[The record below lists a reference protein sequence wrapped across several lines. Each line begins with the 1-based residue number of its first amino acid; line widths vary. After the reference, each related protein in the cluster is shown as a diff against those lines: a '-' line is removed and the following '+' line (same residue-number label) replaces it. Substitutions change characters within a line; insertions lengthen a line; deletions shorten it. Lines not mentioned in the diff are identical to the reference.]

1 MGVKLLRYLPQS
13 PDEQSRRTSERC
25 EQRREEV
32 KKKLSSNG
40 VKKPVLE
47 MAKQP
52 KPLMEVQQQQQQQQL
67 KRNHRAELETHLGS
81 TVPYKIAT
89 MGSARRLA
97 YMASVVV
104 EGEQYK
110 TYPQT
115 FPSQAEA
122 EEALAALV
130 LDKRGVQTGQV
141 GKPVEP
147 GVTRDILQ
155 CAERVLQL
163 LDQKPTGV
171 WSSQLETDYLRKWSE
186 RPAPDWLTKME
197 ELAIVR
203 THSPLPDSQ
212 RCVVFSTC
220 SDLLGS
226 LPPPPRLPDDD
237 VWQVLVTTIEC
248 ISRVTIR
255 LLGETWAGRLDA
267 LLGDMDLHYFQ
278 DNSPLPAVEVG
289 KVYAAQ
295 AASEWHRVR
304 VESLAEDTCVC
315 LFLDHGDTDTIALT
329 DLRKLKPEFLMLPPQ
344 AFPAEVAGLQ
354 EFQQRE
360 AKILPTVNQLLLGKS
375 LMAKVEDRASLGPR
389 LGLTN
394 MPSLVFFDTSSA
406 EEDLNINQKLIETIV
421 SEDSKSKLPAVGAE
435 EIQVRVSSITDTG
448 DLFVVKVPDV
458 AEQSCPP
465 TQEPEGDLSSLP
477 EEAPEQ
483 RRLICRLAGV
493 PPEGHSWS
501 RKATAALRDLV
512 AEDEVVTLRVL
523 SLAADGCPQVELH
536 LLEDSHG
543 SINFDL
549 STEFDIF
556 PPCTASLE
564 PTYSNPTSPSPDAL
578 LPLPPASLPA
588 PGSLLNLRVTHAVSP
603 DSFTIRLAGEGL
615 DVGDEMGKFYGEEAE
630 EVSKG
635 LVPGESFYA
644 LHSGGHWQRVEVSQ
658 TVGSG
663 EGAQAVVRLVD
674 EGGKAVVGV
683 DQLRYLPEQFRCLP
697 CQALTAALAC
707 IHPLHGEWTPEDN
720 YWFNQRVSNRQLVGV
735 VHAAEQDLEQQLLL
749 ELRDPVGTMAVHR
762 QLVEE
767 GRAKLL

>member
-1 MGVKLLRYLPQS
+1 
-13 PDEQSRRTSERC
+13 
-25 EQRREEV
+25 
-32 KKKLSSNG
+32 
-40 VKKPVLE
+40 
-47 MAKQP
+47 
-52 KPLMEVQQQQQQQQL
+52 
-67 KRNHRAELETHLGS
+67 
-81 TVPYKIAT
+81 VPYKIAT

-104 EGEQYK
+104 DGEQFK

-115 FPSQAEA
+115 FASQAEA
-122 EEALAALV
+122 EEAVAAIV
-130 LDKRGVQTGQV
+130 LDKKGVQIGQSS
-141 GKPVEP
+141 KPAVP

-171 WSSQLETDYLRKWSE
+171 WSSQLETDYLKKWSE
-186 RPAPDWLTKME
+186 RLASDWLAKME
-197 ELAIVR
+197 DLTVVR
-203 THSPLPDSQ
+203 THSPIPDSQ

-220 SDLLGS
+220 SDLLSS

-248 ISRVTIR
+248 ISRVTVR
-255 LLGETWAGRLDA
+255 LLGETWAGKLDA

-278 DNSPLPAVEVG
+278 NSSLLPSIEVG

-304 VESLAEDTCVC
+304 VESIVDDTCLC
-315 LFLDHGDTDTIALT
+315 LFLDHGDTDTIALA
-329 DLRKLKPEFLMLPPQ
+329 DLRDLKPEFLMLPPQ
-344 AFPAEVAGLQ
+344 AFPVEVAGLQ
-354 EFQQRE
+354 EFQQTDS
-360 AKILPTVNQLLLGKS
+360 KILPTVNQLLLGKS
-375 LMAKVEDRASLGPR
+375 LMAKVEDRASLGAR
-389 LGLTN
+389 LGLTSV
-394 MPSLVFFDTSSA
+394 PSLVFFDTSST
-406 EEDLNINQKLIETIV
+406 EEDVNINQKLIETIV
-421 SEDSKSKLPAVGAE
+421 SEDSKSRLPTVGAE
-435 EIQVRVSSITDTG
+435 EIHVRVSSVTDNG

-458 AEQSCPP
+458 AEQSRPP
-465 TQEPEGDLSSLP
+465 TQPEPEGDLSSLP

-523 SLAADGCPQVELH
+523 SLATDGCPEVELH
-536 LLEDSHG
+536 LLDDSHG

-564 PTYSNPTSPSPDAL
+564 PTSHSNPTSPSPDPL
-578 LPLPPASLPA
+578 VPLPPASLPV
-588 PGSLLNLRVTHAVSP
+588 PGALLNLTVTHAVSP
-603 DSFTIRLAGEGL
+603 DSFTVRLTGEGL
-615 DVGDEMGKFYGEEAE
+615 DVGEEMEKFYMEEAD
-630 EVSKG
+630 EVCKG
-635 LVPGESFYA
+635 LVAGESFYA
-644 LHSGGHWQRVEVSQ
+644 VHSGGRWQRVEVSQ

-663 EGAQAVVRLVD
+663 DLAQAVVRMVD

-683 DQLRYLPEQFRCLP
+683 DQLRHLPEQFRCLP
-697 CQALTAALAC
+697 CQALSAALAC

-735 VHAAEQDLEQQLLL
+735 VHAAEQDLDQQLLL
-749 ELRDPVGTMAVHR
+749 ELRDPVGAMAVHR